1 MFGFFLKLS
10 EGVMECTDL
19 DGNNCIR
26 IDRFC
31 EVDVGIYTAFAIL
44 ENGQARKEYR
54 VELAG
59 ESLTC

>member
-1 MFGFFLKLS
+1 
-10 EGVMECTDL
+10 MECTDL

-59 ESLTC
+59 KSLSC